1 MSGAHRLADV
11 IGQPG
16 PVRLLTRL
24 LARGRLPH
32 ALLIEGLPGCGRR
45 TLARAVA
52 AALLCRARVAGD
64 ACGMCESC
72 RLVEA
77 GTHPD
82 LVALPH
88 DGEGVDPDVELV
100 RTTVAEAAYVSPLI
114 GDRRVFLLPGIERL
128 ALPAAN
134 ALLKVLEEPPRGAY
148 LLMTTDAA
156 AGLLRTIRSRAQLVR
171 LMPLTATELER
182 VLIRGGV
189 TASAAQARALLGHGS
204 HRGLWQD
211 AEDAPIDDLLALCD
225 GGYSSRLVGALVG
238 RLPKRAR
245 EEEGR
250 TLPAEQRRVLGGWL
264 VALLQRL
271 RSGLAGADGM
281 RSAELMERVLF
292 LQRDLERNI
301 SPQLVIEG
309 LGLTGRA

>member
-1 MSGAHRLADV
+1 MSAPLRLAEV

-24 LARGRLPH
+24 LARDRLPH

-52 AALLCRARVAGD
+52 AALLCRARADGD
-64 ACGMCESC
+64 ACGRCESC
-72 RLVEA
+72 LLAGA

-88 DGEGVDPDVELV
+88 DSEGSDPDVELV
-100 RTTVAEAAYVSPLI
+100 RTAVAEAAYASPLI

-134 ALLKVLEEPPRGAY
+134 ALLKVLEEPPPGAY

-171 LMPLTATELER
+171 LMPLTAAELER
-182 VLIRGGV
+182 VLTRGGI
-189 TASAAQARALLGHGS
+189 APSAAHARALLGHGS

-211 AEDAPIDDLLALCD
+211 EEEAPLDDLLALCA
-225 GGYSSRLVGALVG
+225 GGYSARLVGALVG
-238 RLPKRAR
+238 RLPQRVR
-245 EEEGR
+245 EDEGR
-250 TLPAEQRRVLGGWL
+250 TLAAEQRRTLGRWL
-264 VALLQRL
+264 LALQQRL
-271 RSGLAGADGM
+271 RGDLPGADGV
-281 RSAELMERVLF
+281 RAAELLERVLL

-301 SPQLVIEG
+301 NPQLVIEG
-309 LGLTGRA
+309 LGLHQRA

>member
-1 MSGAHRLADV
+1 MSAALRLAAV

-24 LARGRLPH
+24 LARDRLPH
-32 ALLIEGLPGCGRR
+32 ALLIEGPPGCGRR

-52 AALLCRARVAGD
+52 AALLCRSRVAGD
-64 ACGMCESC
+64 ACGTCESC
-72 RLVEA
+72 RLAEA

-88 DGEGVDPDVELV
+88 DSEGVDPDVELV

-134 ALLKVLEEPPRGAY
+134 ALLKVLEEPPSGAY

-171 LMPLTATELER
+171 LMPLTAPELER
-182 VLIRGGV
+182 VLVRGGV
-189 TASAAQARALLGHGS
+189 AASAAQARALLGHGS
-204 HRGLWQD
+204 HRGLWHD
-211 AEDAPIDDLLALCD
+211 TEEAPIDDLLALCS
-225 GGYSSRLVGALVG
+225 GGYSAKLVGALIG
-238 RLPKRAR
+238 RLPQRAR
-245 EEEGR
+245 EDEGR
-250 TLPAEQRRVLGGWL
+250 TLAAEQRRALGRWL
-264 VALLQRL
+264 LALLQRL
-271 RSGLAGADGM
+271 RGSLTGADGAH
-281 RSAELMERVLF
+281 SAELMERVLF

-301 SPQLVIEG
+301 SPHLVIEG
-309 LGLTGRA
+309 LGLNGRA

>member
-1 MSGAHRLADV
+1 MRLSEV

-24 LARGRLPH
+24 LARDRLPH
-32 ALLIEGLPGCGRR
+32 AVLIEGPPGCGRR
-45 TLARAVA
+45 TLSRAVA
-52 AALLCRARVAGD
+52 AALLCLKRSAGD
-64 ACGMCESC
+64 ACGDCDSC
-72 RLVEA
+72 RLAEA

-88 DGEGVDPDVELV
+88 DSEGNDPDVELV
-100 RTTVAEAAYVSPLI
+100 RTAVAEAAYASPLI

-148 LLMTTDAA
+148 LLLTTDAA

-171 LMPLTATELER
+171 LMPLAVSELER
-182 VLIRGGV
+182 VLVRGGV
-189 TASAAQARALLGHGS
+189 PASAARERALLGHGS

-211 AEDAPIDDLLALCD
+211 AEDAPLDDLVALCA
-225 GGYSSRLVGALVG
+225 GGYSARLVGALID
-238 RLPKRAR
+238 RLPRRAN
-245 EEEGR
+245 EEAGR
-250 TLPAEQRRVLGGWL
+250 TVAAEQRRTVGRWL
-264 VALLQRL
+264 LALLQRL
-271 RSGLAGADGM
+271 RGELVGADGA
-281 RSAELMERVLF
+281 RTAELMERVIF

-301 SPQLVIEG
+301 NPQLVIEG
-309 LGLTGRA
+309 LGLNSRT